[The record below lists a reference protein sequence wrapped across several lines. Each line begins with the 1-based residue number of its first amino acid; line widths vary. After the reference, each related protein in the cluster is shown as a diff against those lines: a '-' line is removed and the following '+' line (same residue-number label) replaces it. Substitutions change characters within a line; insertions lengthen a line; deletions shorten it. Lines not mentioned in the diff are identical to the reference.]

1 MMNNIKNI
9 KNIAYIQNV
18 GLLTNEQILKYMGD
32 IKYLSSDDPTI
43 IYKFIVCCNKCYK
56 ITNFCL
62 MIGSGTLGDL
72 NMLIKNNRKLDKCIF
87 IATLSNANSVRD
99 VIAKNIYFSI
109 SAINIVIKA
118 FLNIPPNY
126 VMTIVSD
133 TISPFYDQIYITG
146 PKPAYR
152 ISELTVEKVNEFVD
166 NGTGISILVAL
177 DDLALSEYALLN
189 NILLDPACKYK
200 NFASFIEVNTKN
212 VQEVIKLND
221 KLTKV
226 NNLASNVSLCGV
238 TDAYPDINSLT
249 LYQNCAIQFV
259 NFYNKWEKFIE
270 QAQVFNR
277 FTLTKKKLAI
287 DPIPSTNFEI
297 LNTATSISYPP

>member
-62 MIGSGTLGDL
+62 SINSGILKNL
-72 NMLIKNNRKLDKCIF
+72 NILIQNNRKLDNCIF
-87 IATLSNANSVRD
+87 VATRSNANYVRD
-99 VIAKNIYFSI
+99 VSAKNIYFSL
-109 SAINIVIKA
+109 SSVNVIIRSY
-118 FLNIPPNY
+118 LNIEPYNI
-126 VMTIVSD
+126 MTIVSD
-133 TISPFYDQIYITG
+133 VRTPYYDQFYEEG

-152 ISELTVEKVNEFVD
+152 ISELTVEKVNDFVD
-166 NGTGISILVAL
+166 KGNAIS
-177 DDLALSEYALLN
+177 LLIAIN
-189 NILLDPACKYK
+189 NFPINEFEKLNEILLDPECKYK
-200 NFASFIEVNTKN
+200 NFATFIELDTRDIPFIDKLNTKI
-212 VQEVIKLND
+212 VSI
-221 KLTKV
+221 
-226 NNLASNVSLCGV
+226 NNTSSNVCICGL
-238 TDAYPDINSLT
+238 TNFYPDINSLT

-277 FTLTKKKLAI
+277 FTLTKK
-287 DPIPSTNFEI
+287 N
-297 LNTATSISYPP
+297 